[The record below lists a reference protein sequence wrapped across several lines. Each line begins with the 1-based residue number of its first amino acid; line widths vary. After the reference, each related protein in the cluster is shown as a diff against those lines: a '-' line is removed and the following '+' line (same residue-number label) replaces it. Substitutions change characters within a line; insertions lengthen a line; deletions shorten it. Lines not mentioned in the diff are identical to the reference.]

1 MRGRKTDANQA
12 SIVSALRQVGASVV
26 DLSAVG
32 RGVPDLLVGFRGRTY
47 LLEVKNKLGR
57 NRLTADQ
64 DVFLAWWHGVP
75 PIIVYNESDALTAID
90 AVREP

>member
-1 MRGRKTDANQA
+1 MRGRRTDANQA
-12 SIVSALRQVGASVV
+12 SIMAALRQVGATVV

-32 RGVPDLLVGFRGRTY
+32 RGVPDLLVGFRGQTY
-47 LLEVKNKLGR
+47 LLEVKNKAGR

-75 PIIVYNESDALTAID
+75 PVIVYNESDALTAID

>member
-1 MRGRKTDANQA
+1 MRGRRTDANQA
-12 SIVSALRQVGASVV
+12 SIMAALRQVGATVV

-32 RGVPDLLVGFRGRTY
+32 KGVPDLLVGFRGRTY
-47 LLEVKNKLGR
+47 LLEVKNKAGR

-64 DVFLAWWHGVP
+64 DVFIAWWHGVP
-75 PIIVYNESDALTAID
+75 PVIVYNEDDALIAID

>member
-1 MRGRKTDANQA
+1 MRGRRTDANQSTIIA
-12 SIVSALRQVGASVV
+12 TLKAVGASVV

-32 RGVPDLLVGFRGRTY
+32 KGVPDLLVGFRGRTY
-47 LLEVKNKLGR
+47 LLEVKNKAGR

-64 DVFLAWWHGVP
+64 NVFLAWWHGVP
-75 PIIVYNESDALTAID
+75 PVIVYNEDDALIAID

>member
-12 SIVSALRQVGASVV
+12 SIVSALRAVGASVV

-32 RGVPDLLVGFRGRTY
+32 RGVPDLLVGFRGQTY

-75 PIIVYNESDALTAID
+75 PIIVYNESDALIAID

>member
-12 SIVSALRQVGASVV
+12 SIMAALRQVGATVV

-32 RGVPDLLVGFRGRTY
+32 RGVPDLLVGFRGNTY
-47 LLEVKNKLGR
+47 LLEVKNKAGR

-75 PIIVYNESDALTAID
+75 PVIVYNENDALIAID

>member
-1 MRGRKTDANQA
+1 VRGRKTDANQA
-12 SIVSALRQVGASVV
+12 SIVNALRAVGASVV

-32 RGVPDLLVGFRGRTY
+32 RGVPDLLVGFRGQTY

-75 PIIVYNESDALTAID
+75 PIIVYNELDALTAID
-90 AVREP
+90 AVRET

>member
-32 RGVPDLLVGFRGRTY
+32 RGVPDLLVGFRGQTY

>member
-1 MRGRKTDANQA
+1 MRGRRTDANQSA
-12 SIVSALRQVGASVV
+12 IVSALRAVGASVV

-32 RGVPDLLVGFRGRTY
+32 KGCPDLLVGFRGRTY
-47 LLEVKNKLGR
+47 LLEVKNKAGR

-75 PIIVYNESDALTAID
+75 PVIVYNENDALTAID

>member
-1 MRGRKTDANQA
+1 MRGRKTDANQS

-32 RGVPDLLVGFRGRTY
+32 KGVPDLLVGFRGRTY
-47 LLEVKNKLGR
+47 LLEVKNKAGR

-64 DVFLAWWHGVP
+64 NVFMAWWRGVP
-75 PIIVYNESDALTAID
+75 PVIVYNEDDALIAID

>member
-1 MRGRKTDANQA
+1 MRGRRTDANQA
-12 SIVSALRQVGASVV
+12 SIMAALRQVGATVV

-32 RGVPDLLVGFRGRTY
+32 RGVPDLLVGFRGQTY
-47 LLEVKNKLGR
+47 LLEVKNKAGR

-75 PIIVYNESDALTAID
+75 PVIVYNENDALIAID